1 MRLMLQDFW
10 QFLRVELAPQEGR
23 WAMAWR
29 TAALCALVA
38 MVFMTYG
45 IPLAPIAC
53 YLVLFVIKPNTAES
67 LLMSLGVMVLVA
79 IVIPLLVG
87 LAVISVD
94 NVLARMLVLC
104 LGSFVFMYLSVA
116 SKVGEIGSILALMV
130 GFVMTLVGMAPFG
143 EVLTRGILYAGLMA
157 IAPMAMLLI
166 FLALLGPSPAK
177 LAQRH
182 LLRRCQALAAVVRG
196 EQDPSH
202 LLAFLRQ
209 GHQALEK
216 MLLFTTLF
224 SLLPRAHIEQLKQL
238 THSSYQAM
246 AAWVALPEHIDISTA
261 MRERWNMRLNGI
273 AEALEQ
279 HSPIPSAIAAPLS
292 QALPAR
298 LQEIDHRMQALP
310 ALPALS
316 AMAQG
321 TAHGVSAKKSGF
333 FHDDVASNRSYAQFG
348 VKVTFCAL
356 ICYLTYTALQ
366 WQDIHT
372 AMITCYVAALGTV
385 GETVHKL
392 VLRIAGCLVGAAL
405 GCASIFFLM
414 PHMSNIGQLMAL
426 VFAGCTLAAWVAQ
439 GSQRIAYAGVQIGL
453 AFLLTVLQGFG
464 PDGQIS
470 VALDRVYGI
479 LLGNVVVFLV
489 FTQVWPVNI
498 ASQMDEILKQ
508 HLSEL
513 KKFIFQPPAEIQPK
527 IQAALPE
534 LLPQLESL
542 REQSAMLYFE
552 VPFTAPSA
560 QAQEPI
566 TSRINALENI
576 YLQTAFEN
584 SFLQTPQAQNK
595 LQALHH
601 SLKSG
606 EGASCT

>member
-1 MRLMLQDFW
+1 
-10 QFLRVELAPQEGR
+10 
-23 WAMAWR
+23 
-29 TAALCALVA
+29 
-38 MVFMTYG
+38 
-45 IPLAPIAC
+45 
-53 YLVLFVIKPNTAES
+53 
-67 LLMSLGVMVLVA
+67 
-79 IVIPLLVG
+79 
-87 LAVISVD
+87 
-94 NVLARMLVLC
+94 
-104 LGSFVFMYLSVA
+104 
-116 SKVGEIGSILALMV
+116 
-130 GFVMTLVGMAPFG
+130 
-143 EVLTRGILYAGLMA
+143 
-157 IAPMAMLLI
+157 
-166 FLALLGPSPAK
+166 
-177 LAQRH
+177 
-182 LLRRCQALAAVVRG
+182 
-196 EQDPSH
+196 
-202 LLAFLRQ
+202 
-209 GHQALEK
+209 
-216 MLLFTTLF
+216 
-224 SLLPRAHIEQLKQL
+224 
-238 THSSYQAM
+238 
-246 AAWVALPEHIDISTA
+246 
-261 MRERWNMRLNGI
+261 
-273 AEALEQ
+273 
-279 HSPIPSAIAAPLS
+279 
-292 QALPAR
+292 
-298 LQEIDHRMQALP
+298 
-310 ALPALS
+310 
-316 AMAQG
+316 
-321 TAHGVSAKKSGF
+321 
-333 FHDDVASNRSYAQFG
+333 
-348 VKVTFCAL
+348 
-356 ICYLTYTALQ
+356 
-366 WQDIHT
+366 
-372 AMITCYVAALGTV
+372 MITCYVAALGTV

-392 VLRIAGCLVGAAL
+392 VLRIAGCLVGALL
-405 GCASIFFLM
+405 GCAAIFFLM
-414 PHMSNIGQLMAL
+414 PHMNNIGQLMAL

>member
-23 WAMAWR
+23 WAMTWR

-177 LAQRH
+177 LAQHH

-196 EQDPSH
+196 EQDTGH

-209 GHQALEK
+209 GNQALEK
-216 MLLFTTLF
+216 MLLFTSLF
-224 SLLPRAHIEQLKQL
+224 ALLPRAHIEQLRQL

-246 AAWVALPEHIDISTA
+246 AAWVALPERTDISTA
-261 MRERWNMRLNGI
+261 MRERWSMRLNSI

-279 HSPIPSAIAAPLS
+279 HSPIAPSTTAQAPL
-292 QALPAR
+292 ALPAW
-298 LQEIDHRMQALP
+298 LEKIDHRMQALP
-310 ALPALS
+310 ALPA
-316 AMAQG
+316 MVQG
-321 TAHGVSAKKSGF
+321 TAAGVSAKKTGF

-392 VLRIAGCLVGAAL
+392 VLRIAGCLVGALL
-405 GCASIFFLM
+405 GCAAIFFLM
-414 PHMSNIGQLMAL
+414 PHMNNIGQLMAL
-426 VFAGCTLAAWVAQ
+426 VFTGCTLAAWVAQ

-464 PDGQIS
+464 PDVHIS

-489 FTQVWPVNI
+489 FTQVWPMNI
-498 ASQMDEILKQ
+498 SSQIDEM
-508 HLSEL
+508 L
-513 KKFIFQPPAEIQPK
+513 KKHLNELQKFTSKPPAEIQQK

-534 LLPQLESL
+534 LLPQLEGL

-552 VPFTAPSA
+552 TPFTAPSI
-560 QAQEPI
+560 QPQKPI
-566 TSRINALENI
+566 TPSINALENI

-584 SFLQTPQAQNK
+584 YFLQTPEAQEK
-595 LQALHH
+595 LQELYH

-606 EGASCT
+606 GVASCT